1 MSINQHVEILEPILL
16 DDGSGEILTRRVK
29 RKDKRKPKSIL
40 KPIERA
46 DGRTTLVYQQCTRTT
61 RKRGRQ

>member
-1 MSINQHVEILEPILL
+1 MSIKQHVEILEPILL

-40 KPIERA
+40 KPIERS

-61 RKRGRQ
+61 RKRGR